1 MNNGLQGMLA
11 LFKQNP
17 ERFCCLFPMWGDSL
31 LSLDNENLRG
41 EDMITNEYE
50 NMKHETTNENGQPV
64 EVKK

>member
-1 MNNGLQGMLA
+1 MSNGIQGMRA

-41 EDMITNEYE
+41 EDMITNENE
-50 NMKHETTNENGQPV
+50 KMKHETTNENGRYV
-64 EVKK
+64 EVKQ